1 MDYSSKIMDHHGIV
15 AGVCNEIGLVD
26 MIDNIIEVNSQQK
39 VTTGEAVMSM
49 VINSLGFVSKPLYLF
64 PEFMSNKPVHQFF
77 RKNLEP
83 EDFNDD
89 TLGRALD
96 RIYVNDPTSI
106 FMRISMKVAK
116 MEGIE
121 RNFFHLDTSSMSVH
135 GKYDHGDEEPV
146 AIEITH
152 GHSKDKRFDLK
163 QFIISLITVSES
175 DLPMWVDAL
184 SGNTSD
190 KKHFR
195 DVIKKYSKMLSET
208 DEKAYFI
215 MDSAMYN
222 EKSIVEMSPIVYWI
236 SRVPENLNEVKDL
249 LIRTD
254 PRQMSESSLEGYRHV
269 ERKSTY
275 AEVEQKWLVVF
286 SEKCYER
293 EIKTFEKNIKK
304 ERSKVEKILWHF
316 GNDEF
321 DCEKDAIKELEK
333 IEKKWKYHR
342 LSGHEVIE
350 KRKTGMRGRPKKDS
364 PDVKVIY
371 QISAEFMEDTTKID
385 NERKRKG
392 KFILATNSS
401 ELDAEEI
408 LIEYKNQQGVERG
421 FRFLKDPM
429 FFTDAIFLKEPRRIV
444 SLVMIMA
451 LSLLIYS
458 LAQRKLRKVLKE
470 LNETIPDQKGKP
482 TDHPTMRWVFQQFHG
497 IHLLEIHDE
506 QCNRE
511 EMLNMRD
518 VNEKILRLLGESYE
532 KMYFLKTGCGM

>member
-15 AGVCNEIGLVD
+15 AGVCNEIGLVE
-26 MIDNIIEVNSQQK
+26 MIDSIIEVNSQQK

-49 VINSLGFVSKPLYLF
+49 VMNSLGFVSKPLYLF
-64 PEFMSNKPVHQFF
+64 PEFMSKKPVHLFF
-77 RKNLEP
+77 NRDLEP

-96 RIYVNDPTSI
+96 RIYANDPTSI
-106 FMRISMKVAK
+106 FMRISMKVAQ
-116 MEGIE
+116 MEEIK

-135 GKYDHGDEEPV
+135 GNYSHDDDDTV
-146 AIEITH
+146 AIKITL

-175 DLPMWVDAL
+175 DIPMWVDAL

-190 KKHFR
+190 KEHFR
-195 DVIKKYSKMLSET
+195 DVIRKYSKMLSET

-222 EKSIVEMSPIVYWI
+222 KKSIIEMSPIVYWI
-236 SRVPENLNEVKDL
+236 SRVPENLNEAKDL

-254 PRQMSESSLEGYRHV
+254 PEQMNESSLEGYSHV
-269 ERKSTY
+269 ESKSTY
-275 AEVEQKWLVVF
+275 AGVEQKWVVVF

-304 ERSKVEKILWHF
+304 ERSKVENKLWHF

-321 DCEKDAIKELEK
+321 DCEKDAIKALKK

-342 LSGHEVIE
+342 LTGYEVIE
-350 KRKTGMRGRPKKDS
+350 KRKTGKRGRPKKNS
-364 PDVKVIY
+364 QDVKVIY
-371 QISAEFMEDTTKID
+371 QISAGFGEDTEKIEA
-385 NERKRKG
+385 ERKRKG

-401 ELDAEEI
+401 GLDAEEI
-408 LIEYKNQQGVERG
+408 LIEYKKQQGVERG
-421 FRFLKDPM
+421 FRFLKDPL

-458 LAQRKLRKVLKE
+458 LAQRRLRKVLKK
-470 LNETIPDQKGKP
+470 LNETVPDQKGKP

-497 IHLLEIHDE
+497 IHLLEIYDE
-506 QCNRE
+506 QGYHE

-518 VNEKILRLLGESYE
+518 VNEKIVRLMGEPFE
-532 KMYFLKTGCGM
+532 KIYFLKQGCGK

>member
-26 MIDNIIEVNSQQK
+26 AIDSIIVPDSQQK

-49 VINSLGFVSKPLYLF
+49 VINSLGFVSKPLYMF
-64 PEFMSNKPVHQFF
+64 PEFMSNKPVHLFF
-77 RKNLEP
+77 NRDLVA

-96 RIYVNDPTSI
+96 RIYAHDPTSI
-106 FMRISMKVAK
+106 FMQVSMKVAK
-116 MEGIE
+116 MEGIK

-135 GKYDHGDEEPV
+135 GKYDHDDDDPV

-163 QFIISLITVSES
+163 QFVISLITVSES

-190 KKHFR
+190 KEHFR
-195 DVIKKYSKMLSET
+195 DVIRNYAKMLSET

-222 EKSIVEMSPIVYWI
+222 KKSILEMSPIVYWI
-236 SRVPENLNEVKDL
+236 SRVPENLNETKDL

-254 PRQMSESSLEGYRHV
+254 TELMNESSLEGYSHV
-269 ERKSTY
+269 ESKSTY
-275 AEVEQKWLVVF
+275 AGVEQKWVVVF
-286 SEKCYER
+286 SEKCYKR

-304 ERSKVEKILWHF
+304 ERAKVENTLWHF

-321 DCEKDAIKELEK
+321 GCEKDAIKALEK

-342 LSGHEVIE
+342 FTGYEVIE
-350 KRKTGMRGRPKKDS
+350 KRKTGKRGRPKKESKDM
-364 PDVKVIY
+364 KVVY
-371 QISAEFMEDTTKID
+371 LISAQFEEYVEKIK

-392 KFILATNSS
+392 KFILATNSA
-401 ELDAEEI
+401 ELDAEDI

-421 FRFLKDPM
+421 FRFLKDPL

-458 LAQRKLRKVLKE
+458 LAQRKLRNVLKK
-470 LNETIPDQKGKP
+470 LKETLPDQKGKP
-482 TDHPTMRWVFQQFHG
+482 TDHPTMRWVFQQFQG
-497 IHLLEIHDE
+497 IHVLEIRDGQSYQE
-506 QCNRE
+506 QI
-511 EMLNMRD
+511 LNLRD
-518 VNEKILRLLGESYE
+518 RNTKVLKLLGEPYE
-532 KMYFLKTGCGM
+532 KIYFLKEGCGK

>member
-1 MDYSSKIMDHHGIV
+1 MKYSSRIMDHHGIV

-26 MIDNIIEVNSQQK
+26 TIDSIIEVNSQQK

-49 VINSLGFVSKPLYLF
+49 VINSLGFVSKPLYMF
-64 PEFMSNKPVHQFF
+64 PEFMSNKPVHLFF
-77 RKNLEP
+77 NRDLEP

-96 RIYVNDPTSI
+96 RIYANDPTSI
-106 FMRISMKVAK
+106 FMRISMKVAE
-116 MEGIE
+116 MESIK

-135 GKYDHGDEEPV
+135 GKYDHDDDDTV

-163 QFIISLITVSES
+163 QFMISLITVSES
-175 DLPMWVDAL
+175 DLPMWIDAL
-184 SGNTSD
+184 NGNTSD
-190 KKHFR
+190 KEHFR
-195 DVIKKYSKMLSET
+195 DVIREYSKMLAET
-208 DEKAYFI
+208 DDKAYFI

-222 EKSIVEMSPIVYWI
+222 KKSIIEMSPMVYWI
-236 SRVPENLNEVKDL
+236 SRVPENMNETKDV
-249 LIRTD
+249 LIQTD
-254 PRQMSESSLEGYRHV
+254 PEQMNGSSLEGYSYSESESSYGGV
-269 ERKSTY
+269 D
-275 AEVEQKWLVVF
+275 QKWVIVF

-304 ERSKVEKILWHF
+304 EKAKVENTLWHF
-316 GNDEF
+316 GNDEY
-321 DCEKDAIKELEK
+321 DCENDAIKTLK
-333 IEKKWKYHR
+333 KMEKKWKYHH
-342 LSGHEVIE
+342 LAGYEVIE
-350 KRKTGMRGRPKKDS
+350 KRKTGKRGRPKKDS
-364 PDVKVIY
+364 KDVKVIY
-371 QISAEFMEDTTKID
+371 RISAQFEEDVEKIE

-401 ELDAEEI
+401 DLDAEEI
-408 LIEYKNQQGVERG
+408 LIEYKKQQGVERG

-458 LAQRKLRKVLKE
+458 LAQRKLRKVLKK
-470 LNETIPDQKGKP
+470 LNETVPDQKGKP

-497 IHLLEIHDE
+497 IHLLEISDE
-506 QCNRE
+506 QGYHE
-511 EMLNMRD
+511 EILNMRD
-518 VNEKILRLLGESYE
+518 VNEKILRLMGGPFE
-532 KMYFLKTGCGM
+532 KMYFLKQGCGK

>member
-1 MDYSSKIMDHHGIV
+1 
-15 AGVCNEIGLVD
+15 
-26 MIDNIIEVNSQQK
+26 
-39 VTTGEAVMSM
+39 
-49 VINSLGFVSKPLYLF
+49 
-64 PEFMSNKPVHQFF
+64 
-77 RKNLEP
+77 
-83 EDFNDD
+83 
-89 TLGRALD
+89 
-96 RIYVNDPTSI
+96 
-106 FMRISMKVAK
+106 
-116 MEGIE
+116 
-121 RNFFHLDTSSMSVH
+121 MSVH
-135 GKYDHGDEEPV
+135 GKYDHDDDDDPV
-146 AIEITH
+146 PIEITY
-152 GHSKDKRFDLK
+152 GHSKDNRFDLK
-163 QFIISLITVSES
+163 QFIISLITASES

-195 DVIKKYSKMLSET
+195 DVIRKYSKMLSET

-215 MDSAMYN
+215 MDSAMYT

-236 SRVPENLNEVKDL
+236 SRVPERLNEAKDL

-254 PRQMSESSLEGYRHV
+254 PKQMNESSLDGYCYV

-275 AEVEQKWLVVF
+275 AGVEQKWLVVF

-293 EIKTFEKNIKK
+293 EIKTFKKNIKK
-304 ERSKVEKILWHF
+304 ERSAVEKILWHF

-321 DCEKDAIKELEK
+321 DCKKDAIKALEK
-333 IEKKWKYHR
+333 IDKKWKYHR
-342 LSGHEVIE
+342 LTSYDVIE
-350 KRKTGMRGRPKKDS
+350 KRKTGTKGRPKKDS
-364 PDVKVIY
+364 PNVKVIC
-371 QISAEFMEDTTKID
+371 QISAGFDEDTEKIEK
-385 NERKRKG
+385 ERKRKG

-451 LSLLIYS
+451 LSLLVYS
-458 LAQRKLRKVLKE
+458 LAQRKLRNVLKE

-482 TDHPTMRWVFQQFHG
+482 TDHPTMKWVFQQFHG
-497 IHLLEIHDE
+497 IHLLEIQDKKCH
-506 QCNRE
+506 RE
-511 EMLNMRD
+511 EMLNMRS

-532 KMYFLKTGCGM
+532 KIYFLKTGCGK